1 VNDGTKHQATII
13 SSVISI
19 DCMGVKQ
26 CHVYHPGKS
35 SPFFVGWYKLTIPR
49 KMGGKN
55 GIVLPI
61 WGFIQPIVD
70 FHWISPSNA
79 YGYIYI
85 LIAMF
90 ILGGSSHLVSGVYP
104 LL

>member
-49 KMGGKN
+49 KMGGKFLALFYPHFLFPETFVGTSPLAPRY
-55 GIVLPI
+55 GI
-61 WGFIQPIVD
+61 G
-70 FHWISPSNA
+70 
-79 YGYIYI
+79 
-85 LIAMF
+85 
-90 ILGGSSHLVSGVYP
+90 
-104 LL
+104 